1 MFVGILVMIMFKFY
15 YKGKKRVFYCRE
27 IILYKDLC
35 SEYYLDDVFDKLC
48 LEYLR
53 V

>member
-1 MFVGILVMIMFKFY
+1 MFVGILVMMMFKFY
-15 YKGKKRVFYCRE
+15 YKGKKVFFCKK

-48 LEYLR
+48 LKYLI